1 MISEEPDEIKDEE
14 SDPASAA
21 APEDTENLEKA
32 LEAEKKKAEEYLT
45 QWQRAQA
52 DFINYKRR
60 SEAERQ
66 EFNSFANANLV
77 LAILPVLDDME
88 RAIEAIPE
96 EFASHD
102 WVEGI
107 RLVERKFKTILE
119 GQGVKPILSLGMAFD
134 PNYHE
139 AMRQEKG
146 EEGVVIA
153 ELQKGYML
161 NDKLLRPAK
170 VVVGRGHKKDLK
182 KKEDT
187 KEEEE
192 NG

>member
-1 MISEEPDEIKDEE
+1 MVTEPEEIKE
-14 SDPASAA
+14 P
-21 APEDTENLEKA
+21 
-32 LEAEKKKAEEYLT
+32 AEEEKESLEEAFEAAKQKAGEYLAS
-45 QWQRAQA
+45 WQRVQA

-60 SEAERQ
+60 NEQERQ
-66 EFNSFANANLV
+66 DFNNFANANL
-77 LAILPVLDDME
+77 LRSILPVLDDLE
-88 RAIEAIPE
+88 RALDAVPE
-96 EFASHD
+96 EFAGED

-134 PNYHE
+134 PHFHE
-139 AMRQEKG
+139 ALRKDRG
-146 EEGVVIA
+146 EEGMVVG

-161 NDKLLRPAK
+161 NGKLLRPAR
-170 VVVGRGHKKDLK
+170 VVVGIGNEEKSE
-182 KKEDT
+182 KETDT

>member
-1 MISEEPDEIKDEE
+1 MTTTDPEEINEE
-14 SDPASAA
+14 DPEAAA
-21 APEDTENLEKA
+21 APEDIESLEQA
-32 LEAEKKKAEEYLT
+32 LEAEKKKAEEYLAS
-45 QWQRAQA
+45 WQRAQA

-60 SEAERQ
+60 TEQERQ
-66 EFNSFANANLV
+66 DFNSFANAQLV
-77 LAILPVLDDME
+77 LGILPVLDDME
-88 RAIEAIPE
+88 RALDAVPE
-96 EFASHD
+96 KFAGDD

-107 RLVERKFKTILE
+107 RLVDRKFKTILE

-139 AMRQEKG
+139 AMRQDKG
-146 EEGVVIA
+146 EEGMVIG

-161 NDKLLRPAK
+161 NDKLLRPAR
-170 VVVGRGHKKDLK
+170 VVVGSGEEETEKE
-182 KKEDT
+182 EDT